1 MKLRAGVLLAVFAC
15 GLARAEAQPL
25 VRRLSFAEAVSLA
38 VQQNLA
44 LRAAA
49 LDVAVAEAQLAQ
61 ARAGGAPQLNLTSS
75 YTYLQQPGQ
84 TLTFPN
90 PFAPVPP
97 TLTVRVPPPDPNV
110 LLLRLAAQVPLY
122 TGGRLE
128 AQRALAE
135 ANVRGARAVLERTRQ
150 QVVFA
155 VHQAYLQLLLAREH
169 DAAARRALAAA
180 EESVRVA
187 RARVAAGAAAPFDQ
201 LQAEVALS
209 NAQQA
214 LARAQAQVATAQVQL
229 ASLLNLPLE
238 MRFEPSDELVA
249 RPVSGTF
256 EEWVERALQNRPDLL
271 ELRARADAARAG
283 VELALS
289 GGKPNLALAAQYD
302 LTGNSPSNLVGA
314 WSVTLAVTLSLY
326 DGGITRE
333 RVREAELR
341 VQQLEVLQAQARQR
355 AEVEVRQAWL
365 ALQQAGPELAAAER
379 AVEQAREALR
389 IARVRFEAGV
399 GTSLELVTAQAQLA
413 QAEVGLATARFNQNL
428 ARSQLLLAS
437 GAL

>member
-1 MKLRAGVLLAVFAC
+1 MRRHVWALMLMVAC
-15 GLARAEAQPL
+15 TGIRAEAQPL
-25 VRRLSFAEAVSLA
+25 IRQLSFAEAVSLA

-44 LRAAA
+44 LRAAM
-49 LDVAVAEAQLAQ
+49 LDVMVAEAQLAQ

-97 TLTVRVPPPDPNV
+97 TLTVQMPAPDPNV
-110 LLLRLAAQVPLY
+110 LALRLAAQVPLY

-135 ANVRGARAVLERTRQ
+135 ANVRGARAVLERTKQ
-150 QVVFA
+150 QVVFG
-155 VHQAYLQLLLAREH
+155 VYQAYLQLLLAREH
-169 DAAARRALAAA
+169 EAAAIRALAAA

-187 RARVAAGAAAPFDQ
+187 RVRVAAGVAAPFDL

-214 LARAQAQVATAQVQL
+214 LARTRAQVATAQVQL
-229 ASLLNLPLE
+229 SSLLNLPLDT
-238 MRFEPSDELVA
+238 RIEPTDQLVP
-249 RPVSGTF
+249 RPVEGDL
-256 EEWVERALQNRPDLL
+256 EAWIQRAVRDRPDLV
-271 ELRARADAARAG
+271 ELRARADVARAA
-283 VELALS
+283 VELARSEANPNVALS
-289 GGKPNLALAAQYD
+289 ARYE
-302 LTGNSPSNLVGA
+302 LTGSSPSNLAGA

-341 VQQLEVLQAQARQR
+341 LQQLEVLQLQARQR
-355 AEVEVRQAWL
+355 AELEVRQAWL
-365 ALQQAGPELAAAER
+365 ALQQAAPELTAAER
-379 AVEQAREALR
+379 TVQQATEALR
-389 IARVRFEAGV
+389 IARVRFDAGV

-428 ARSQLLLAS
+428 ARVQLLLAS

>member
-1 MKLRAGVLLAVFAC
+1 MKLRVLALAAVLAFAGVRVD
-15 GLARAEAQPL
+15 AQPAP
-25 VRRLSFAEAVSLA
+25 RRLSFAEAVSLA

-75 YTYLQQPGQ
+75 YTYLQQRGQ

-90 PFAPVPP
+90 PFGPVPP
-97 TLTVRVPPPDPNV
+97 TLTVQVPPPDPNV
-110 LLLRLAAQVPLY
+110 LVLRLAAQVPLY

-128 AQRALAE
+128 AQGALAE

-150 QVVFA
+150 QVVFG
-155 VHQAYLQLLLAREH
+155 VHQAYLQLLLARENE
-169 DAAARRALAAA
+169 AAARRALVAA

-187 RARVAAGAAAPFDQ
+187 RARVAAGVAAPFDL

-214 LARAQAQVATAQVQL
+214 LARAQAQVGATQVQL

-238 MRFEPSDELVA
+238 TRFEPTDELA
-249 RPVSGTF
+249 PRPVPGTL
-256 EEWVERALQNRPDLL
+256 EEWVGRALRNRPDLL
-271 ELRARADAARAG
+271 ELQARAEAARAG
-283 VELALS
+283 VDLARS
-289 GGKPNLALAAQYD
+289 GGKPNVALAAQYD
-302 LTGNSPSNLVGA
+302 LTGNTPSNLFGA

-341 VQQLEVLQAQARQR
+341 LQQLEVLQAQARQR
-355 AEVEVRQAWL
+355 AELEVRQAWL

-379 AVEQAREALR
+379 AAEQAREALR

-413 QAEVGLATARFNQNL
+413 QAEVGLAVARFNQNL